1 MTATATP
8 TKRNYRATFILDN
21 RGKEETID
29 QIVDGVKKV
38 IADVKGEVSAVE
50 SIGRRDF
57 IRVTDKKLTG
67 AHYVHINFSGPAD
80 APATLREKLRLN
92 GSVYRTFI
100 QSA

>member
-29 QIVDGVKKV
+29 QIIDGVKKV
-38 IADVKGEVSAVE
+38 IADVKGEVTAVE
-50 SIGRRDF
+50 TIGKKDF

-67 AHYVHINFSGPAD
+67 AHYVHINFAGPAD
-80 APATLREKLRLN
+80 SPAQLREKLRLN

>member
-8 TKRNYRATFILDN
+8 NKRNYRVTFILDN
-21 RGKEETID
+21 RGTEETVD

-38 IADVKGEVSAVE
+38 IADVKGEVTGVE
-50 SIGRRDF
+50 SIGKKDF
-57 IRVTDKKLTG
+57 VRVTDKKMTG
-67 AHYVHINFSGPAD
+67 AHYVHVNFSGPAE
-80 APATLREKLRLN
+80 APAQLREKLRLN